1 MEAEETRLFA
11 ARREGEAAAY
21 EKYRSQL
28 MEYDNM
34 KRRLAELEELRTT
47 DSVRIKRLYE
57 GELLTVQQR
66 MEEIQAAQASLVA
79 TSVSQ
84 QIGAIRAELELEK
97 VKELSALREK
107 LAVSAVVSEAY
118 EAMKKNVDAI
128 TAELMTYK
136 EATATKSSHA
146 IGKAGEKTIYDMLIS
161 DAVTRFPYS
170 EVTNM
175 ATVKHK
181 GDIHMVTYGPG
192 GRRVKIMIDVKN
204 YTKVVQKS
212 EVEKL
217 YSDMDGD
224 DDTDA
229 GLLISLNTT
238 IVGKQQFNIGT
249 SGSGKPCL
257 FLTFDT
263 VDDGLRHEILCW
275 AISALVEV
283 ATARDRK
290 GQDKMMTD
298 IQTFVGEMSEMMKEL
313 DSCLKANATVM
324 DSLSAMKDRFVKLL
338 KSFTGTAPETPSV
351 SGVGIAR
358 CRAKLGNGKQCSQN
372 RMTTGE
378 LCYRHRREK
387 TAGKTVE
394 LFSATEVVELEPA

>member
-1 MEAEETRLFA
+1 MLF
-11 ARREGEAAAY
+11 
-21 EKYRSQL
+21 RS
-28 MEYDNM
+28 
-34 KRRLAELEELRTT
+34 
-47 DSVRIKRLYE
+47 
-57 GELLTVQQR
+57 
-66 MEEIQAAQASLVA
+66 
-79 TSVSQ
+79 
-84 QIGAIRAELELEK
+84 
-97 VKELSALREK
+97 
-107 LAVSAVVSEAY
+107 
-118 EAMKKNVDAI
+118 
-128 TAELMTYK
+128 
-136 EATATKSSHA
+136 
-146 IGKAGEKTIYDMLIS
+146 
-161 DAVTRFPYS
+161 
-170 EVTNM
+170 
-175 ATVKHK
+175 
-181 GDIHMVTYGPG
+181 DIHMVTYGPG

-229 GLLISLNTT
+229 GLLISLNTA
-238 IVGKQQFNIGT
+238 IVGKQQFNIET

-257 FLTFDT
+257 FLTFDK

-283 ATARDRK
+283 ATVRDRK

-298 IQTFVGEMSEMMKEL
+298 IQTFMGDMNAIMKEL
-313 DSCLKANATVM
+313 DCCLKANATVM
-324 DSLSAMKDRFVKLL
+324 DSLSAMKDRFVKMLNG
-338 KSFTGTAPETPSV
+338 FTGTVPEVPSV
-351 SGVGIAR
+351 SSADIVR

-394 LFSATEVVELEPA
+394 LYSAVEVVELEPA